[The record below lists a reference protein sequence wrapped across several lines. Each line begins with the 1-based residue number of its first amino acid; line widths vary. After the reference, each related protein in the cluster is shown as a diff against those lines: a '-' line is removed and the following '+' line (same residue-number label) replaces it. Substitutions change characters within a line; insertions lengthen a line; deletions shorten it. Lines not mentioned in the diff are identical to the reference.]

1 MRLRSAL
8 IAIALTGLT
17 GTVAL
22 AGLSGMGANIHG
34 NFFSFPKAN
43 LEAKPVTE
51 ITVGSVKV
59 DLQRTRL
66 ATLKQQFGGNIQSDG
81 DAAWVCYFVDD
92 TATWFISNALGGLE
106 FVMMV
111 AVQATSSMPSDCEE
125 PNAKF
130 KVPVMNVPG
139 LGATTAELKEAFGF
153 AGSGAKVAYRHDRP
167 GGYSDV
173 AQYLGYSM
181 RSGKVVGL
189 GVGET
194 SIPTTH

>member
-8 IAIALTGLT
+8 LAIALTGLT
-17 GTVAL
+17 GTIAL

-43 LEAKPVTE
+43 LESKPVTK
-51 ITVGSVKV
+51 ITAGSVKI
-59 DLQRTRL
+59 DLQHTRL
-66 ATLKQQFGGNIQSDG
+66 AALKQQFGGTLQSDG
-81 DAAWVCYFVDD
+81 DATWVCYFTDD
-92 TATWFISNALGGLE
+92 TATWFISNALGGQE

-111 AVQATSSMPSDCEE
+111 AIQATSSMPSDCEE
-125 PNAKF
+125 PSAKF
-130 KVPVMNVPG
+130 KVPVMDAPG
-139 LGATTAELKEAFGF
+139 LGATTAELKEKFGF
-153 AGSGAKVAYRHDRP
+153 ASGGSKVTYRNDRP

-173 AQYLGYSM
+173 ARYLGYSM
-181 RSGKVVGL
+181 RGGKVVGL